1 MATTQVADIPQ
12 NILDI
17 YSQELILTQLPRLHF
32 RNFVNEKTEAGLQ
45 PGEKIKFISL
55 DELPAGGK
63 LTEGVPIPH
72 HKITG
77 GDVFITMD
85 EFGNG
90 TKFSRKARTFSI
102 RNLMEDATTLL
113 GRDFVKV
120 QDEDLR
126 DAHLASANKW
136 FTIAAGDTGSA
147 TGDVTSP
154 FDSVALEGIVERAH
168 TLNLPKL
175 ERGADQF
182 YAFIGH
188 PHQIRTMRASA
199 GWQNA
204 RQYVNPEQMLN
215 GEAGRLDDVVFMQTT
230 QMPILSAAGS
240 GGIDVYRGVLIG
252 ANAVGLGLSVPM
264 EIIPDPVEDHGR
276 VIPIAWYSIWGVDIV
291 NDYLIEIQTS

>member
-90 TKFSRKARTFSI
+90 TKFSRKAQNFSI

-113 GRDFVKV
+113 GRDFVKA
-120 QDEDLR
+120 QDRDLR
-126 DAHLASANKW
+126 DAHLATANKW
-136 FTIAAGDTGSA
+136 WATPSGTTGASTVEVDSNFDA
-147 TGDVTSP
+147 T
-154 FDSVALEGIVERAH
+154 ALEGIVERAH

-182 YAFIGH
+182 YGFIGH
-188 PHQIRTMRASA
+188 PHQIRTMRGSA

-230 QMPILSAAGS
+230 EMPILVGAGAAA
-240 GGIDVYRGVLIG
+240 IDVYRGVLIG

-276 VIPIAWYSIWGVDIV
+276 VIPVAWYSIWGADIV
-291 NDYLIEIQTS
+291 NDYLIEIQTA